1 MYKTL
6 SSSVNWAQGLP
17 EGGTTTLVCGDIEA
31 DGGVLVPHFVQSG
44 LQEASENNVVLVS
57 LTQTMSHYMHI
68 MRKMGVNLAK
78 QRGFQFVNALTLKN
92 VDYSDLPAATRP
104 HFTVTEWSGFFR
116 WLCDSQPPGCTLIID
131 GLCSLL
137 DQGFGCDF
145 VSGIVDTCQRIIED
159 KAIKSN
165 GAARLVIMLFLDDFT
180 EPLVRSLIRRSHYF
194 FNFEGLSS
202 GSSTE
207 VAGQLTVVPGHLYC
221 HIQAQSSGKFKPVL
235 LHYRVSDTTVEFFSP
250 GQSRMVL

>member
-17 EGGTTTLVCGDIEA
+17 ESGTTTLVCGDIEA
-31 DGGVLVPHFVQSG
+31 DGSVLVPHFVQSG
-44 LQEASENNVVLVS
+44 LQEGSPVVLVS

-68 MRKMGVNLAK
+68 MRKMGVNLTK
-78 QRGFQFVNALTLKN
+78 QQEFQFVNALTPAGL
-92 VDYSDLPAATRP
+92 DCSELPAATRP
-104 HFTVTEWSGFFR
+104 HYTVTEWTQFFG
-116 WLCDSQPPGCTLIID
+116 WLNQLPACTLIID

-137 DQGFGCDF
+137 DQGYECDY
-145 VSGIVDTCQRIIED
+145 VLRIADTCQRIVGD
-159 KAIKSN
+159 KAS
-165 GAARLVIMLFLDDFT
+165 GDGRARLVITMFLDDFT

-194 FNFEGLSS
+194 FSFEGLSS

-207 VAGQLTVVPGHLYC
+207 VAGRLTVVPGHLHC
-221 HIQAQSSGKFKPVL
+221 RIQTKASGKFKPVL
-235 LHYRVSDTTVEFFSP
+235 LHYKISDTSVEFFSP